1 MARAR
6 RSLALAALCAALTA
20 GAVPAGPSLAAA
32 LPRLHV
38 DALSMRA
45 DRTQVQVGE
54 TFHLAIHVHVRE
66 PVTRLDELVIP
77 DVGTMQLLGDERNVS
92 TSPSGA
98 DVVETL
104 TLEPTQAGT
113 FTFAGAYLD
122 AIDARTGKPSRFSS
136 NPVRVVVAAPAPR
149 LGEAVWSAVQ
159 LLVAMVLWALVV
171 AVVIAAIVL
180 VVRFRR
186 RPRPVVDAA
195 APVVPAAPPPARS
208 PRDVVADA
216 LRAYR
221 DSPAN
226 GSLLRLRG
234 ALFVAAGASEGA
246 TLRDALARTDDA
258 ALRDAL
264 IAAEH
269 AAFGPTHA
277 REASSETLIRTTE
290 GWLR

>member
-6 RSLALAALCAALTA
+6 RGLALAALSAALA
-20 GAVPAGPSLAAA
+20 VAVVPATSSRAAA
-32 LPRLHV
+32 LRALHV

-45 DRTQVQVGE
+45 DRAQVQVGE
-54 TFHLAIHVHVRE
+54 TFHLAIHAHVRE
-66 PVTRLDELVIP
+66 PVTMLDELVIP
-77 DVGTMQLLGDERNVS
+77 DVGTMQMLGDERHVS

-136 NPVRVVVAAPAPR
+136 NPVRVVVAGPR
-149 LGEAVWSAVQ
+149 SNFFGSWWAATKLIAALALGGTILLAVLA
-159 LLVAMVLWALVV
+159 
-171 AVVIAAIVL
+171 AVVS
-180 VVRFRR
+180 VVRLRR
-186 RPRPVVDAA
+186 RERPVVDV
-195 APVVPAAPPPARS
+195 APPVAPPPPPPQRTV
-208 PRDVVADA
+208 RDAVAEA
-216 LRAYR
+216 LHVYR
-221 DSPAN
+221 TSPAN
-226 GSLLRLRG
+226 GSLLRLRA
-234 ALFVAAGASEGA
+234 ALFEAAGANAGW
-246 TLRDALARTDDA
+246 TLRDALNVTHDP

-269 AAFGPTHA
+269 AAFGPGHA
-277 REASSETLIRTTE
+277 SEASSEALIRTTE

>member
-1 MARAR
+1 M
-6 RSLALAALCAALTA
+6 
-20 GAVPAGPSLAAA
+20 PATPSSAAA

-45 DRTQVQVGE
+45 DRAQMQVGE

-136 NPVRVVVAAPAPR
+136 NPVRVVVAAKRSDFFGSWWAATKLIAALA
-149 LGEAVWSAVQ
+149 LGGTI
-159 LLVAMVLWALVV
+159 LLALLA
-171 AVVIAAIVL
+171 AVVS
-180 VVRFRR
+180 VVRLRR
-186 RPRPVVDAA
+186 GDRPVVD
-195 APVVPAAPPPARS
+195 VAPPVAPPQPPPGRTS
-208 PRDVVADA
+208 RDAVAEA
-216 LRAYR
+216 LHAYR
-221 DSPAN
+221 ASPAN
-226 GSLLRLRG
+226 GSLLRLRA
-234 ALFVAAGASEGA
+234 ALFEAAGANAGW
-246 TLRDALARTDDA
+246 TLRDALKVTHDA

-264 IAAEH
+264 VAAEH
-269 AAFGPTHA
+269 AAFGPAQA
-277 REASSETLIRTTE
+277 REASSEALMRTTE

>member
-6 RSLALAALCAALTA
+6 RGLALAAFCAALAA
-20 GAVPAGPSLAAA
+20 GAVGATSSPAAA
-32 LPRLHV
+32 LRALHV

-45 DRTQVQVGE
+45 DRAEVQVGE

-66 PVTRLDELVIP
+66 PVTMLDELVIP
-77 DVGTMQLLGDERNVS
+77 DVGTMQMLGDERNVS

-104 TLEPTQAGT
+104 TLEPTQPGT

-136 NPVRVVVAAPAPR
+136 NPVRVVVATPAPR
-149 LGEAVWSAVQ
+149 IGEAVWRAVG
-159 LLVAMVLWALVV
+159 LLFTLLSWALVV

-180 VVRFRR
+180 AVRFRR
-186 RPRPVVDAA
+186 RPRPAVDAA
-195 APVVPAAPPPARS
+195 PPVVPAAPPPPRS
-208 PRDVVADA
+208 PRDAVADA

-221 DSPAN
+221 DSRAN

-234 ALFVAAGASEGA
+234 ALFAAAGAGEGA
-246 TLRDALARTDDA
+246 TLRDALERTDDA
-258 ALRDAL
+258 ALREAL
-264 IAAEH
+264 VAAEH
-269 AAFGPTHA
+269 AAFGPSHA
-277 REASSETLIRTTE
+277 GEAASEGLIRTTE

>member
-6 RSLALAALCAALTA
+6 RGLALGALCAALAA
-20 GAVPAGPSLAAA
+20 GAVPAVSSLAVG

-54 TFHLAIHVHVRE
+54 TFHLAIHAHVRE

-136 NPVRVVVAAPAPR
+136 NPVRVVVVAPAPR

-159 LLVAMVLWALVV
+159 LLLTLLLWALVAAAAIA
-171 AVVIAAIVL
+171 AVVLA
-180 VVRFRR
+180 VRFRR
-186 RPRPVVDAA
+186 RPRPVVDVA
-195 APVVPAAPPPARS
+195 APVAPAAPPPPRS
-208 PRDVVADA
+208 PRDAVADA

-221 DSPAN
+221 ASPAN
-226 GSLLRLRG
+226 GSLLHLRG
-234 ALFVAAGASEGA
+234 ALFAAAGASEGA
-246 TLRDALARTDDA
+246 TLRDALAQTDDA
-258 ALRDAL
+258 ALREAL
-264 IAAEH
+264 VAAEH
-269 AAFGPTHA
+269 AAFGPSHA
-277 REASSETLIRTTE
+277 REASSEALIRTTE